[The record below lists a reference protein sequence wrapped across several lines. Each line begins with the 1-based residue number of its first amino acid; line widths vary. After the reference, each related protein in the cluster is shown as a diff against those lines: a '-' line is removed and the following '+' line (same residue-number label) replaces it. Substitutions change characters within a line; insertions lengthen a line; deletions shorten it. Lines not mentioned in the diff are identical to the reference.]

1 MSSPKLYIAGMGM
14 ITPLGPNVSTTVAA
28 VDAGISAYG
37 LSEYQT
43 EAGEPITMARVP
55 NQVFERVQCEFP
67 EEGDVF
73 NYRHERMIRMAIIAV
88 RECLPQHDTEEAI
101 PLLLAMPE
109 MPISEEDLTPIV
121 PALGHNLAPWVTRS
135 HIRRFSLGR
144 SAGMDAINFAFDY
157 LMDQPQDYLLIVGVD
172 SFDDDAV
179 INQYKD
185 RLLSLGSP
193 DAFAPGEGAC
203 AHLLTR
209 HLELA
214 DKRDGIATPL
224 HKTGMAG
231 EEGPLISDKPYR
243 GDGLDQALK
252 LALKDQLPHSNH
264 TIYSSMSGEN
274 YWAKEYGVAYLRRKD
289 KFIEGVKIEHP
300 AHCYGDLGA
309 ATATALITVAAEKLR
324 KIKHAQKT
332 LISCSSDKASRG
344 AIVIEKILAQQC

>member
-14 ITPLGPNVSTTVAA
+14 ITPLGPNVQTTVAA
-28 VDAGISAYG
+28 VNAGISAYS

-88 RECLPQHDTEEAI
+88 RECLPQHDTEDAI

-121 PALGHNLAPWVTRS
+121 PALGHNLAPWVKRS

-144 SAGMDAINFAFDY
+144 SAGLEAINFAFDY
-157 LMDQPQDYLLIVGVD
+157 LMDQRQDYVLIVGVD

-185 RLLSLGSP
+185 RLLSLGSA

-203 AHLLTR
+203 TLLLTR

-214 DKRDGIATPL
+214 DKRDGVAIAL
-224 HKTGMAG
+224 HKPGMAD
-231 EEGPLISDKPYR
+231 EEGHLFSDKPYR
-243 GDGLDQALK
+243 GDGLDKAFK
-252 LALKDQLPHSNH
+252 LALKDQPPQSIH
-264 TIYSSMSGEN
+264 TIYSSMNGES
-274 YWAKEYGVAYLRRKD
+274 YWAKEYGVAYLRSKE
-289 KFIEGVKIEHP
+289 KFNDNVKIEHP
-300 AHCYGDLGA
+300 ADCYGDLGA

-324 KIKHAQKT
+324 KTKHAPKT
-332 LISCSSDKASRG
+332 LVSCSSDKAMRG
-344 AIVIEKILAQQC
+344 ALVVEKILTQ